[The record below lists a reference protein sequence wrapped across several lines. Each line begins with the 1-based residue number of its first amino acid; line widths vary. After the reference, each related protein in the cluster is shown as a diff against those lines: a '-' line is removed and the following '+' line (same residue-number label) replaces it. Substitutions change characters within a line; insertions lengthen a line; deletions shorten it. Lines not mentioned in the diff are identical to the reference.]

1 MRNTHF
7 KGRTTTHQ
15 GTPGG
20 RTGGADMKVVKPGT
34 FCPECVQVG
43 GADPIIAHAGEIS
56 FALII
61 GKNEE
66 NIGPTASELITI
78 QAGTHEKI
86 KEGYAK
92 SWFHCIYLT

>member
-1 MRNTHF
+1 
-7 KGRTTTHQ
+7 
-15 GTPGG
+15 
-20 RTGGADMKVVKPGT
+20 MKVIKPCAL
-34 FCPECVQVG
+34 CPEGVQVG
-43 GADPIIAHAGEIS
+43 GLDPIIAHAGKIA
-56 FALII
+56 FTLII

-66 NIGPTASELITI
+66 NIGATVCELITI